1 MRILTNHEK
10 QKGGLRIPEETHD
23 LPRRLKV
30 LVQSKLLKYTC
41 RKPRTYVN
49 IVSATQ
55 KTKPRLIACQENT
68 ERYHTYNEYYMYI

>member
-1 MRILTNHEK
+1 MRILTSHEK

-30 LVQSKLLKYTC
+30 LVQSKLLRYTC

-49 IVSATQ
+49 IVRTTQ
-55 KTKPRLIACQENT
+55 KTKTTFDSLPRK
-68 ERYHTYNEYYMYI
+68 Y

>member
-1 MRILTNHEK
+1 MRILTSHEK

-30 LVQSKLLKYTC
+30 LVQSKLLRYTC

-55 KTKPRLIACQENT
+55 KTKTTFDSLPRK
-68 ERYHTYNEYYMYI
+68 Y

>member
-10 QKGGLRIPEETHD
+10 QKGGRRIADETHD

-30 LVQSKLLKYTC
+30 LVQSKLLRYTC
-41 RKPRTYVN
+41 RKRRTYVN

-55 KTKPRLIACQENT
+55 KTKTTFDSLPRK
-68 ERYHTYNEYYMYI
+68 Y